1 MNDQIDHRAPVGGPT
16 PGYLDF
22 ARVGPLT
29 PEAATAL
36 ADAVALAGRCGPAD
50 LDRLFALSDAA
61 RASAARLLDARPHEI
76 ALAPSTSNGLF
87 TAAAALRGPGT
98 VLVPRDEFPANV
110 YPWLRFAGRGGPDV
124 RFFDPDP
131 RRRVSADLLRRH
143 LTPDVTALAVS
154 AVDSLT
160 GHLAPLAALKEVL
173 GPDRLLIVDA
183 IQGLGAVPLDAHA
196 ADILVSGGQ
205 KWLRAGWGAAL
216 LLIRDRCADRLTPG
230 LGGWAGVTEPFAAR
244 HPAPPLPGAA
254 AHLATN
260 PDFPAA
266 AAIGAAIDSVLARGG
281 PAAVGTRIRAT
292 LAELLDRARRAGA
305 DVLLDGVG
313 ERERAGIGT
322 FRLPGHDPAGVH
334 HALET
339 AGVITT
345 RRGEWIRLSPHTS
358 TTSAAADLF
367 GDALDTLTRRTS
379 RAPTSPTGPASTSP
393 STTPRTR
400 ICTGTGTTPSNPTH
414 PHSQEPTCPTTPTP

>member
-1 MNDQIDHRAPVGGPT
+1 M
-16 PGYLDF
+16 GYLDY
-22 ARVGPLT
+22 ARVGPLA
-29 PEAATAL
+29 PEVTAAL
-36 ADAVALAGRCGPAD
+36 AEATALAGRCGPAD

-61 RASAARLLDARPHEI
+61 RTSAARLLDARPHEI

-98 VLVPRDEFPANV
+98 VLVPRDEFPSNV
-110 YPWLRFAGRGGPDV
+110 YPWIRFADRGGPHV
-124 RFFDPDP
+124 RLVDPDG
-131 RRRVSADLLRRH
+131 RRHISPDLLRRH
-143 LTPDVTALAVS
+143 LTPDVTALTVS

-160 GHLAPLAALKEVL
+160 GHMAPLAALKEIL

-183 IQGLGAVPLDAHA
+183 IQGLGAVPLEADA

-216 LLIRDRCADRLTPG
+216 LLIRDRCAERLGPG
-230 LGGWAGVTEPFAAR
+230 LGGWAGVTDPFAAR

-266 AAIGAAIDSVLARGG
+266 AAIGAAVDGLLERGG

-292 LAELLDRARRAGA
+292 LAALLDVARRAGA
-305 DVLLDGVG
+305 EVLLNGLG

-322 FRLPGHDPAGVH
+322 FRLPGHDPATVH
-334 HALET
+334 DALET

-345 RRGEWIRLSPHTS
+345 RRGQWIRLSPHAS
-358 TTSAAADLF
+358 TPPAATDLF
-367 GDALDTLTRRTS
+367 AEALHTLTRRTS
-379 RAPTSPTGPASTSP
+379 NAGTGATTIPPAATATAPTAPTAPAFPTTHP
-393 STTPRTR
+393 DTPR
-400 ICTGTGTTPSNPTH
+400 
-414 PHSQEPTCPTTPTP
+414 SQEPTCPTT